1 MPKIARMAARKVK
14 IHIGLL
20 SYHEAMR
27 EPDTPHMRTT
37 GHDYVAF
44 ALIHRIIGP
53 NTRRVALHSTLYPP
67 ARHLHAGAAVSC
79 RKAHSACFRV
89 TNGAGVPTAGERGVL
104 QDIVQLAKDAL
115 ACSRWVGND
124 RTLTDAKWSQCQEVG
139 VLSHNR
145 YTATEVWR
153 LYPDDSA
160 FFSRWVTNGETV
172 SAHPGPRTRLG
183 MGAAHAARTQPAQQA
198 DRTAVGAAP
207 GAVLSCVVRGRAP
220 LVRLQGL

>member
-1 MPKIARMAARKVK
+1 MAARKVK

-79 RKAHSACFRV
+79 RKAQSPASA
-89 TNGAGVPTAGERGVL
+89 ERMGLGSPPQENAVFYR
-104 QDIVQLAKDAL
+104 I
-115 ACSRWVGND
+115 SSNWP
-124 RTLTDAKWSQCQEVG
+124 RTL
-139 VLSHNR
+139 
-145 YTATEVWR
+145 
-153 LYPDDSA
+153 
-160 FFSRWVTNGETV
+160 
-172 SAHPGPRTRLG
+172 
-183 MGAAHAARTQPAQQA
+183 
-198 DRTAVGAAP
+198 
-207 GAVLSCVVRGRAP
+207 
-220 LVRLQGL
+220 